1 MKFDPTRKYSKIYG
15 TDPSMPGAKFQQGV
29 YIYDVNHRCI
39 NPDVPAPKVDP
50 VAQATESMITVL
62 TQKLEIAMAELQKAQ
77 QLADAFQTKGNKMK
91 LTKATNKYESIK
103 SELDS
108 LIA

>member
-1 MKFDPTRKYSKIYG
+1 MKFDPTRKYSTIYG

-29 YIYDVNHRCI
+29 YIYDANHRCI

-50 VAQATESMITVL
+50 VAHATESMINVL
-62 TQKLEIAMAELQKAQ
+62 TQKLDIAMGDLQQAQ
-77 QLADAFQTKGNKMK
+77 KRVEDFQTKGNKMK